1 MIEDKVN
8 ILTMASVNSADDCL
22 QSDQIREA
30 TVLSED
36 DLMIRDVARRFAR
49 ERLLPFSRE
58 WDRTGEFPRSLL
70 PEMGELGLFGILAP
84 QEYGG
89 MGGRYLTWAVALE
102 EIAAGNGGL
111 STLMHV
117 HALGTAGVLA
127 SLGNAEQKA
136 QWLPRM
142 IAGEAIGCI
151 ALTEPHAGSDVSKVK
166 TRARKVDGGW
176 RLDGA
181 KQFIS
186 NGRRASVAIILA
198 VTDPDAG
205 SRGMSFFLM
214 PTDTPGF
221 NVGNPEE
228 KLGQKTSDTV
238 PIVLEDCFVP
248 ETALMG
254 EYGHALPATMGLLSD
269 GRISIAAQA
278 VGMARAAFEF
288 ALEYSRERKTFGK
301 AIIDHQALAFRLADM
316 ATQIEVARAYTHHAA
331 RLLDAGADCVK
342 EASIAKLFAGEMAER
357 VCSDAIQIHGGYGY
371 LADYPVE
378 RIYRDVRVCQIY
390 EGTNDIQRLIIAR
403 KLRA

>member
-1 MIEDKVN
+1 
-8 ILTMASVNSADDCL
+8 
-22 QSDQIREA
+22 
-30 TVLSED
+30 
-36 DLMIRDVARRFAR
+36 MIRDVARRFAR
-49 ERLLPFSRE
+49 ERLLPFGRE
-58 WDRTGEFPRSLL
+58 WDRAGAFPRSLL
-70 PEMGELGLFGILAP
+70 PEMGNLGLFGILAP

-89 MGGRYLTWAVALE
+89 LGGGYLTWAVALE
-102 EIAAGNGGL
+102 EIAAGNGGI

-117 HALGTAGVLA
+117 HALGTAGVIA
-127 SLGNAEQKA
+127 NLGNAEQKA

-142 IAGEAIGCI
+142 IAGEAIGCV
-151 ALTEPHAGSDVSKVK
+151 ALTEPHAGSDVSRIK

-186 NGRRASVAIILA
+186 NGRHASVAIILA

-205 SRGMSFFLM
+205 SRGMSFFLV

-221 NVGNPEE
+221 RVGNPEE
-228 KLGQKTSDTV
+228 KLGQTTSDTV

-248 ETALMG
+248 EAAMMG
-254 EYGHALPATMGLLSD
+254 EHGQALPATMGLLSD

-278 VGMARAAFEF
+278 VGMARAAFEA
-288 ALEYSRERKTFGK
+288 ALDYAQERKAFGK
-301 AIIDHQALAFRLADM
+301 AIIDHQAVAFRLADM

-371 LADYPVE
+371 LADYQVE

-403 KLRA
+403 KLRT

>member
-1 MIEDKVN
+1 M
-8 ILTMASVNSADDCL
+8 
-22 QSDQIREA
+22 
-30 TVLSED
+30 LSED

-49 ERLLPFSRE
+49 ERLLPFGRE
-58 WDRTGEFPRSLL
+58 WDRTGAFPRSLL
-70 PEMGELGLFGILAP
+70 PEMGKLGLFGILAP

-89 MGGRYLTWAVALE
+89 LGGGYLTWAVALE
-102 EIAAGNGGL
+102 EIAAGNGGI

-117 HALGTAGVLA
+117 HALGTAGVIA

-142 IAGEAIGCI
+142 IAGEAIGCV
-151 ALTEPHAGSDVSKVK
+151 ALTEPHAGSDVSRIK

-176 RLDGA
+176 RLEGA

-205 SRGMSFFLM
+205 SRGMSFFLV

-221 NVGNPEE
+221 RVENPEE
-228 KLGQKTSDTV
+228 KLGQTTSDTV

-248 ETALMG
+248 EAAMMG
-254 EYGHALPATMGLLSD
+254 EHGQALPTTMGLLSD

-278 VGMARAAFEF
+278 VGMARAAFEA
-288 ALEYSRERKTFGK
+288 ALDYARERKAFAK
-301 AIIDHQALAFRLADM
+301 AIIDHQAVAFRLADM

-371 LADYPVE
+371 LADYQVE

>member
-1 MIEDKVN
+1 M
-8 ILTMASVNSADDCL
+8 
-22 QSDQIREA
+22 
-30 TVLSED
+30 LSED

-49 ERLLPFSRE
+49 ERLLPFGRE
-58 WDRTGEFPRSLL
+58 WDRTGAFPRRLL
-70 PEMGELGLFGILAP
+70 PEMGNLGLFGILAP

-89 MGGRYLTWAVALE
+89 LGGGYLTWAVALE
-102 EIAAGNGGL
+102 EVAAGNGGI

-117 HALGTAGVLA
+117 HALGTAGVIA
-127 SLGNAEQKA
+127 NLGNAEQKA

-142 IAGEAIGCI
+142 IAGEAIGCV
-151 ALTEPHAGSDVSKVK
+151 ALTEPHAGSDVSRIK

-186 NGRRASVAIILA
+186 NGRHASVAIILA

-205 SRGMSFFLM
+205 SRGMSFFLV

-221 NVGNPEE
+221 RVGNPEE
-228 KLGQKTSDTV
+228 KLGQTTSDTV

-248 ETALMG
+248 EAAMMG
-254 EYGHALPATMGLLSD
+254 EHGQALPATIGLLSD

-278 VGMARAAFEF
+278 VGMARAAFEA
-288 ALEYSRERKTFGK
+288 ALDYARERKAFGK
-301 AIIDHQALAFRLADM
+301 AIIDHQAVAFRLADM

-357 VCSDAIQIHGGYGY
+357 VCSNAIQIHGGYGY
-371 LADYPVE
+371 LADYQVE

-403 KLRA
+403 KLRT